1 MKNLDPK
8 ILATVVKRSQN
19 LYQKDIQQW
28 RNAWQQALSVEN
40 PSRNRLYEIYDD
52 IITDQHLNGAINQR
66 KDMVL
71 QKEFYFTDLKSGE
84 RVQEPIDYFEQTWF
98 KDLLNYV
105 LDSIYYGYSLI
116 ELGNITV
123 YGFDKVALIPRKNVV
138 PEFGI
143 IKKDIYDHVSKGIK
157 YTEEP
162 FNTWLITAGR
172 ADDLGKLLGCVPSAI
187 AKRNALAYWD
197 EFAQLFGIPVR
208 IAKTGSRD
216 STEINS
222 IKNMLENMGPAAW
235 GLFPEGTEL
244 EFVENTKGDAF
255 NVFDRRI
262 DRANSE
268 MSKGILGQTM
278 TLDSGSSL
286 SQSEVHLSVLK
297 NLVEKDADMVRDVIN
312 GQLLPKMHKLGVNI
326 GDIRFDWVN
335 DTQYTPE
342 QQLQM
347 EQMLLSA
354 GYEIDPKYFTDK
366 YGVPITG
373 KRAIDNSQLTIDNS
387 QLRMDNGQLR
397 MDNSQFTIHNSQ
409 LTTDSFFA

>member
-1 MKNLDPK
+1 
-8 ILATVVKRSQN
+8 
-19 LYQKDIQQW
+19 
-28 RNAWQQALSVEN
+28 
-40 PSRNRLYEIYDD
+40 
-52 IITDQHLNGAINQR
+52 
-66 KDMVL
+66 
-71 QKEFYFTDLKSGE
+71 
-84 RVQEPIDYFEQTWF
+84 
-98 KDLLNYV
+98 
-105 LDSIYYGYSLI
+105 
-116 ELGNITV
+116 
-123 YGFDKVALIPRKNVV
+123 
-138 PEFGI
+138 
-143 IKKDIYDHVSKGIK
+143 
-157 YTEEP
+157 
-162 FNTWLITAGR
+162 
-172 ADDLGKLLGCVPSAI
+172 
-187 AKRNALAYWD
+187 
-197 EFAQLFGIPVR
+197 
-208 IAKTGSRD
+208 
-216 STEINS
+216 
-222 IKNMLENMGPAAW
+222 MLENMGPAAW

-262 DRANSE
+262 ERANSE

-373 KRAIDNSQLTIDNS
+373 KKTIDNSQLTIDNS
-387 QLRMDNGQLR
+387 QL
-397 MDNSQFTIHNSQ
+397 
-409 LTTDSFFA
+409 TTDSFFA